1 VSSTDCIFCAIV
13 QGMAPASMV
22 YADER
27 VVAFM
32 DMRPVNTGHL
42 LVVPR
47 VHVPGLAE
55 LDSETGGH
63 IFQVG
68 MKLAD
73 AVRRS
78 GVHCE
83 GVNLYVA
90 DGQAAGQQVLHV
102 HLHVLPRFRDDGF
115 GFRFSPDYFTLPE
128 RATLDQVASR
138 IRQALED

>member
-1 VSSTDCIFCAIV
+1 
-13 QGMAPASMV
+13 MV

-47 VHVPGLAE
+47 FHAACLAE
-55 LDSETGGH
+55 LDRETGGY

-68 MKLAD
+68 MKLGE

-78 GVHCE
+78 GVQCE
-83 GVNLYVA
+83 AVNLYMA

-102 HLHVLPRFRDDGF
+102 HLHVVPRFRGDGF
-115 GFRFSPDYFTLPE
+115 GFRFPPDYLNLPA
-128 RATLDQVASR
+128 RSALDQVASS
-138 IRQALED
+138 IRQALEG

>member
-1 VSSTDCIFCAIV
+1 
-13 QGMAPASMV
+13 MAPASIV
-22 YADER
+22 YADEQ

-47 VHVPGLAE
+47 IHAAGLAE
-55 LDSETGGH
+55 LDRETGGY

-68 MKLAD
+68 MKLAE

-78 GVHCE
+78 GIQCE

-102 HLHVLPRFRDDGF
+102 HLHVVPRFRGDGF
-115 GFRFSPDYFTLPE
+115 GFRVGPDNFRFPD
-128 RATLDQVASR
+128 RATLDQVAAS
-138 IRQALED
+138 IRQALEG